1 VNEIEVKVLNI
12 DRETVREKLQ
22 ALGAVY
28 EGREFQQNR
37 MYDYPD
43 RRLYLQEDGS
53 YIRIRQIRSLDPE
66 HAGQPNPALQI
77 LTLKKTLSR
86 DKYKIAQETETAVA
100 DPEAMEQFLLQL
112 GFVRVRIDEKIRES
126 WVWNSIR
133 FELDEWAGLPP
144 YLEVEAPDEAAVSE
158 GLAQLGYTLEQATSM
173 NLNEVLALYKIEADS
188 LCFADFE
195 KTPPELKKGISP

>member
-1 VNEIEVKVLNI
+1 MNEIEVKVLNI
-12 DRETVREKLQ
+12 DRDTLREKLR
-22 ALGAVY
+22 ALGAVC

-53 YIRIRQIRSLDPE
+53 YIRIRLIRSLDSNASE
-66 HAGQPNPALQI
+66 QI

-100 DPEAMEQFLLQL
+100 DPEAMEQFLLRL

-126 WVWNSIR
+126 WVWQKIR

-158 GLAQLGYTLEQATSM
+158 GLARLGYGLEEATSM

-188 LCFADFE
+188 LCFADFGH
-195 KTPPELKKGISP
+195 TPPELKKGISP

>member
-12 DRETVREKLQ
+12 DRDTLREKLR
-22 ALGAVY
+22 ALGAVC

-53 YIRIRQIRSLDPE
+53 YIRIRLIRSLESDFSS
-66 HAGQPNPALQI
+66 QI

-100 DPEAMEQFLLQL
+100 DPEAMAQFLLQL

-126 WVWNSIR
+126 WVWQKIR

-158 GLAQLGYTLEQATSM
+158 GLARLGYGLEEATSM

-188 LCFADFE
+188 LCFADFGT
-195 KTPPELKKGISP
+195 TPPELKKGISP

>member
-1 VNEIEVKVLNI
+1 MNEIEVKVLNI

-53 YIRIRQIRSLDPE
+53 YIRIRQIRSLDPD
-66 HAGQPNPALQI
+66 HSGQSSQI

-188 LCFADFE
+188 LCFADFGQ
-195 KTPPELKKGISP
+195 TPPELKKGISP

>member
-1 VNEIEVKVLNI
+1 MNEIEVKVLNI
-12 DRETVREKLQ
+12 DRDGLRQKLQ
-22 ALGAVY
+22 ALGAKC

-53 YIRIRQIRSLDPE
+53 YIRIRVIRSLE
-66 HAGQPNPALQI
+66 NNQTQSL

-86 DKYKIAQETETAVA
+86 EKYKIAQETETPVA

-126 WVWNSIR
+126 WVWQAIR

-144 YLEVEAPDEAAVSE
+144 YLEVEASNEADVAH
-158 GLAQLGYTLEQATSM
+158 GLAQLGYTLAQSTSM

-188 LCFADFE
+188 LCFADFGQ
-195 KTPPELKKGISP
+195 TPPDFQKGISHD

>member
-12 DRETVREKLQ
+12 DRETLREKLR
-22 ALGAVY
+22 ALGAVC

-53 YIRIRQIRSLDPE
+53 YIRIRQIRSLDPD
-66 HAGQPNPALQI
+66 QTNQTNQSSQI

-86 DKYKIAQETETAVA
+86 DKYKIAKETETAVA

-126 WVWNSIR
+126 WVWNRIR

-188 LCFADFE
+188 LCFADFGH
-195 KTPPELKKGISP
+195 TPPELKKGISP